1 MFYFDLFKT
10 FFVIGAFTIGGGVA
24 MIPIIEREVVDNKK
38 WLNDEEFMEALMV
51 AQGMPGVLAV
61 NMSIYI
67 GLKIKGAKGA
77 FFCALGA
84 VLPSFLIITVIAHF
98 YEAVGSLDIAQ
109 KIFKGAIP
117 AVAAVIAASVY
128 SLGKK
133 SGFKIVEFLVAIAIA
148 ISVELFK
155 ISPIVLILS
164 FGVCNIIYKKFIRK
178 NDEVF

>member
-1 MFYFDLFKT
+1 MFYFELFKT
-10 FFVIGAFTIGGGVA
+10 FFMIGAFTIGGGVA

-38 WLNDEEFMEALMV
+38 WLNDEGFMEALMV

-98 YEAVGSLDIAQ
+98 YKVVGSLDIAQ

-133 SGFKIVEFLVAIAIA
+133 SGFNITAYLIAIAIA

-155 ISPIVLILS
+155 ISPILLIVS
-164 FGVCNIIYKKFIRK
+164 FGVWNIIYKKFIRK

>member
-1 MFYFDLFKT
+1 MFYFSLFKT
-10 FFVIGAFTIGGGVA
+10 FFIIGAFTIGGGVA

-38 WLNDEEFMEALMV
+38 WLDNEQFMEALMV

-84 VLPSFLIITVIAHF
+84 VLPSFLIVTVIAHF
-98 YEAVGSLDIAQ
+98 YNMVGSLDIAQ

-133 SGFKIVEFLVAIAIA
+133 SGFKVIQFIIAIA
-148 ISVELFK
+148 ISASVEIFK
-155 ISPIVLILS
+155 ISPILLILG
-164 FGVCNIIYKKFIRK
+164 FGIWNIVYKKFIRK
-178 NDEVF
+178 NNEVF

>member
-1 MFYFDLFKT
+1 M
-10 FFVIGAFTIGGGVA
+10 IGAFTIGGGVA

-38 WLNDEEFMEALMV
+38 WLNDEGFMEALMV

-84 VLPSFLIITVIAHF
+84 VLPSLLIITVIAHF
-98 YEAVGSLDIAQ
+98 YKVVGSLDIAQ

-133 SGFKIVEFLVAIAIA
+133 SGFIITEYLIAIAIA

-155 ISPIVLILS
+155 ISPILLIVS
-164 FGVCNIIYKKFIRK
+164 FGVWNIIYKKFIRK

>member
-1 MFYFDLFKT
+1 M
-10 FFVIGAFTIGGGVA
+10 IGAFTIGGGVA

-84 VLPSFLIITVIAHF
+84 VLPSFLIVTVIAHF
-98 YEAVGSLDIAQ
+98 YKVVGSLDIAQ

-133 SGFKIVEFLVAIAIA
+133 SGFNIMEYLIAIAIA

-155 ISPIVLILS
+155 ISPILLIVS
-164 FGVCNIIYKKFIRK
+164 FGVWNIIYKKFIRK

>member
-10 FFVIGAFTIGGGVA
+10 FFIIGAFTIGGGVA

-77 FFCALGA
+77 FFCSLGA
-84 VLPSFLIITVIAHF
+84 VLPSFMIITVIAHF
-98 YEAVGSLDIAQ
+98 YKVVGSLDIAQ

-148 ISVELFK
+148 ISVELFN

>member
-1 MFYFDLFKT
+1 
-10 FFVIGAFTIGGGVA
+10 

-84 VLPSFLIITVIAHF
+84 VLPSFMIITVIAHF
-98 YEAVGSLDIAQ
+98 YKLVGSLDIAQ

>member
-10 FFVIGAFTIGGGVA
+10 FFIIGAFTIGGGVA
-24 MIPIIEREVVDNKK
+24 MIPIIEREVVDNKQ

-84 VLPSFLIITVIAHF
+84 VLPSFMIITVIAHF
-98 YEAVGSLDIAQ
+98 YKLVGSLDIAQ

>member
-1 MFYFDLFKT
+1 
-10 FFVIGAFTIGGGVA
+10 

-67 GLKIKGAKGA
+67 GLKIKGANGA

-84 VLPSFLIITVIAHF
+84 VLPSFMIITVIAHF
-98 YEAVGSLDIAQ
+98 YKLVGSLDIAQ